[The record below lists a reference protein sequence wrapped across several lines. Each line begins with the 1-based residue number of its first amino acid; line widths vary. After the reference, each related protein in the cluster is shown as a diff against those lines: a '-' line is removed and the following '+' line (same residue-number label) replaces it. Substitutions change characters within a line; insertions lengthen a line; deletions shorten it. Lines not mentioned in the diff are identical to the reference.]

1 MLNRLQIPLF
11 PLNSVLFPGGV
22 LPLRVFEPRY
32 MDMVSACMREQSGFG
47 VCLILSGKEVG
58 EAATTYDVGS
68 LARIIDWDQREDG
81 MLGIT
86 AQGQQRFRILSSHV
100 RPGQLLCAEVE
111 LLEEP
116 AAVPIPARF
125 AHAVPLLRDLIER
138 LGGLHAEQPA
148 SYDDACWV
156 SGRLAELLP
165 IGLPQRQYLLQLDDP
180 VERLERLCDMW
191 DCMQGEE

>member
-1 MLNRLQIPLF
+1 MATRLHIPLF
-11 PLNSVLFPGGV
+11 PLNTVLFPGGV

-32 MDMVSACMREQSGFG
+32 MDMVSACMKQQSGFG

-58 EAATTYDVGS
+58 EAAVTYEVGS
-68 LARIIDWDQREDG
+68 LVRIIDWDQRDDG

-86 AQGQQRFRILSSHV
+86 AQGQQRFRIFATRA
-100 RPGQLLCAEVE
+100 RPSQLLMADVD

-116 AAVPIPARF
+116 APVPVPARF
-125 AHAVPLLRDLIER
+125 ARAVPLLRDLIDR
-138 LGGLHAEQPA
+138 LGGLPAEQPPH
-148 SYDDACWV
+148 YEDAVWV
-156 SGRLAELLP
+156 GSRLAELLP

-180 VERLERLCDMW
+180 IERLERLCDMW